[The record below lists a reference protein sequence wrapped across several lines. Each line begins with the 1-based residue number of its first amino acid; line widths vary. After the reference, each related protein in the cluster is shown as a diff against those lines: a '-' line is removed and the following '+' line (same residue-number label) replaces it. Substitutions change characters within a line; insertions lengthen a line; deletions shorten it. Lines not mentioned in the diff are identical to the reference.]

1 MNNAVMQTDLSF
13 NKRVFVGSDIS
24 MNGNA
29 AIVNDV
35 SVNGVVTRDE
45 YNR

>member
-1 MNNAVMQTDLSF
+1 MQTDLSF